1 MSLVLVDFASSPDL
15 SAASCI
21 FERIKMDIQFGVV
34 PQTNV
39 PLVVKAPLDIP
50 KGKSF
55 VCFYG
60 APWKKDLSAMHSVF
74 GRIEKRVLSLMESP
88 ARNDEFTGQQ
98 MLSIESS
105 GHALR
110 CAAAF
115 ETDGNKRSIMLSKAY
130 KIYEGALLAMCHA
143 SLKSIVKTMRK
154 DLTKLM
160 LFQPVSDMSK
170 VPADWRR
177 MISHCLA
184 GMAMCELV
192 GSLSAIKFA
201 SLVSAAVVWEEKRP
215 LELACTLRMLPL
227 IFRQD
232 KVSFPG
238 RGLVDTD
245 TFISMLFSTGQ
256 IFGIHV
262 TINETIVLPT
272 ALRVKR
278 PDLFQLELSFIA
290 PESRT
295 KCEQFAVA
303 TYERGIERMNSPA
316 TVTEVHT
323 RVVNGKILERNC
335 AACSVWDS
343 TGKNHR
349 RCSVCM
355 MVYYCSKECQ
365 VSDWKRHK
373 ETCKP
378 K

>member
-15 SAASCI
+15 SAASRI
-21 FERIKMDIQFGVV
+21 FERINMDIQFGVV
-34 PQTNV
+34 PQTGV
-39 PLVVKAPLDIP
+39 PLVVKAPLEIP
-50 KGKSF
+50 EEASF

-60 APWKKDLSAMHSVF
+60 APWKKDLAGMHSVF
-74 GRIEKRVLSLMESP
+74 APIERRVLSLMESP
-88 ARNDEFTGQQ
+88 ARHDDFTGQQ

-115 ETDGNKRSIMLSKAY
+115 ETDGDKRSIMLSKAY
-130 KIYEGALLAMCHA
+130 KIYEGFLLATCHS
-143 SLKSIVKTMRK
+143 SLKCIVETMRR
-154 DLTKLM
+154 DLTKVT

-170 VPADWRR
+170 IPDAGRR

-184 GMAMCELV
+184 GMAMCALV
-192 GSLSAIKFA
+192 GSWSAIKFA
-201 SLVSAAVVWEEKRP
+201 SLVSAAVVWEQERP

-238 RGLVDTD
+238 QGLVDTN
-245 TFISMLFSTGQ
+245 TFISMLFSTGE

-262 TINETIVLPT
+262 TINEKIVLPT

-303 TYERGIERMNSPA
+303 IHERGIVRLNSPA
-316 TVTEVHT
+316 AVTEVHT
-323 RVVNGKILERNC
+323 HVVNGTILERNC
-335 AACSVWDS
+335 AACSVWDR

-349 RCSVCM
+349 RCSVCL

-365 VSDWKRHK
+365 VNDWEKHK
-373 ETCKP
+373 EICK
-378 K
+378 KK